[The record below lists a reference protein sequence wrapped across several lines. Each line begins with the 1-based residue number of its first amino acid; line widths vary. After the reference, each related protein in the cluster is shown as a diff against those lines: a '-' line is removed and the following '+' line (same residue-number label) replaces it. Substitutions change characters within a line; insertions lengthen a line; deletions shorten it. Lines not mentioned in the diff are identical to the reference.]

1 VCVCGVV
8 GMSSPTPRG
17 AGPRYCFLDVAI
29 GEKCLERIVIELFV
43 DKVPLTCNNFS
54 TLCQG
59 VNAEGGAKKVP
70 GTDTP
75 MTFEGSTFHRVIPD
89 FMVQGGDFTNH
100 NGTGGVSIYGA
111 QFEDENFDYKCDA
124 PGLLAMANRG
134 PNTNGSQFFITCA
147 PCPHLDGKHVV
158 FGRVIR
164 GMNAVRHIEHT
175 ATGDQDRPRTTVKVV
190 ASGAL
195 DDLPPTQ
202 PPADGD
208 VDADFPQDAHPP
220 LSDSEKVEAAE
231 RVRQLGNQAFGK
243 GEYQL
248 AVDKYEKAL
257 RYLSAA
263 IPTSAM
269 VASIKDKLLACH
281 NNSAQCF
288 IKMDKYS
295 DARAAATRALDI
307 DPHNAKARFRR
318 GVALAGMHDYDEAA
332 ADLKKCLEQD
342 PNNADVAAKLQ
353 QVQEAQNARKKKLA
367 AGYAKMFA

>member
-1 VCVCGVV
+1 LPVSVS
-8 GMSSPTPRG
+8 MP
-17 AGPRYCFLDVAI
+17 AGGPHFCFLDLAI
-29 GEKCLERIVIELFV
+29 GDRPLERIVIELFT

-54 TLCQG
+54 VLCMG
-59 VNAEGGAKKVP
+59 DKAVEGAKTIP
-70 GTDTP
+70 GTDTV
-75 MTFEGSTFHRVIPD
+75 MSYKGSTFHRVIPD

-111 QFEDENFDYKCDA
+111 QFDDENFDYKCDA

-164 GMNAVRHIEHT
+164 GMNAVRHVEHT
-175 ATGDQDRPRTTVKVV
+175 PTGDQDRPRTTVRVV
-190 ASGAL
+190 DCGAF
-195 DDLPPTQ
+195 DQLPELS

-220 LSDSEKVEAAE
+220 MTDAGKVAAAE
-231 RVRQLGNQAFGK
+231 RVRQLGNKAFASGDFSH
-243 GEYQL
+243 

-269 VASIKDKLLACH
+269 AAAIKEKQLACH

-288 IKMDKYS
+288 LKLEKFS
-295 DARAAATRALDI
+295 DARASSTRALDL
-307 DPHNAKARFRR
+307 DPQNAKARFRR
-318 GVALAGMHDYDEAA
+318 GLALAGMHDYDEAA

-342 PNNADVAAKLQ
+342 PSNQEIAQRLA

-367 AGYAKMFA
+367 AGYAKMFS